1 MRKKTVSGL
10 AAAVAV
16 TTGLGLAMAAPA
28 SAKDAGRTGMCSDG
42 STWTLSAK
50 ANPSGDHDI
59 EVKFRI
65 RSDEGG
71 QTWDWTLADRGTVV
85 ASGESTAE
93 KNGKLDVQQD
103 IPNLKGF
110 DKIVLDATNTSTG
123 ETCHAHI
130 IVKGD

>member
-28 SAKDAGRTGMCSDG
+28 SAGNSSRTGMCSDG
-42 STWTLSAK
+42 STWTLTAK
-50 ANPSGDHDI
+50 ANPSGNHDI

-65 RSDEGG
+65 RSEDGG
-71 QTWDWTLADRGTVV
+71 QTWDWTLADKGTVV
-85 ASGESTAE
+85 ASGQNTAE
-93 KNGKLDVQQD
+93 DNGKLDVEQD

-110 DKIVLDATNTSTG
+110 DKIVLDAANAATG